1 MNEFTEIRGDL
12 THSLNELLGR
22 YDRIEHDMEEQRVL
36 LESSRSVLEG
46 CKRELRDRL
55 DQVAAEAA
63 RIESA
68 IRRIDRRE
76 FDCCILCGGRIPAAA
91 LRRAP
96 FTSTCPNCSDSYP
109 LTYGDEM
116 RMQHSGL
123 RTLLN
128 RTRERLSELVLALES
143 EGSDTASE
151 VAAARVLLLDFEHEL
166 LAHHAAEE
174 QDDYMSAACQQ
185 APRLSRSAESLL
197 REHAELARGL
207 ASIRD
212 DALTVGSVADEWRPI
227 IARFELLALA
237 LYEHE
242 EEENALL
249 AAAFLDDI
257 GTAD

>member
-1 MNEFTEIRGDL
+1 MSCSVATTASNT
-12 THSLNELLGR
+12 TWKSSTSCSS
-22 YDRIEHDMEEQRVL
+22 
-36 LESSRSVLEG
+36 SSRSVLEG
-46 CKRELRDRL
+46 CRRELRDRL

-91 LRRAP
+91 LRMAP

-116 RMQHSGL
+116 RLQHSSL
-123 RTLLN
+123 RALLGA
-128 RTRERLSELVLALES
+128 TRERLAELVLVLEA
-143 EGSDTASE
+143 EGADPTSE

-166 LAHHAAEE
+166 LAHHSAEE
-174 QDDYMSAACQQ
+174 RDDYMSAACQQ

-197 REHAELARGL
+197 REHAELSRSL

-212 DALTVGSVADEWRPI
+212 DALRVGPVADEWRPI
-227 IARFELLALA
+227 SARFELLALA
-237 LYEHE
+237 LREHE

-249 AAAFLDDI
+249 TAAFLDDI